1 MSFDWYLISM
11 ILISGGF
18 LAFFLYRPLKVHI
31 SDDASNIAIGK
42 QKRQELADDLTKD
55 LIDRSAYQQ
64 AEDEITRTL
73 AGELNQDSGEIV
85 AINPLKWTVVLCVV
99 IGVFS
104 ILTFDQLTS
113 KSDPA
118 PSLGQEVKTLE
129 VYLDENPQDAKAWKM
144 LGLVEFNS
152 GNIDQAIAAFERAYL
167 LIPDDIDM
175 LLKYSG
181 VLASVQNG
189 DFSGKPQALIN
200 QANKVDPNSVP
211 VLNLMGLV
219 AANNGDFVL
228 AEKSW
233 RRALRL
239 LSDEDPNRSVIEDAL
254 DRLNNFELES
264 NLSLSINIVISKEV
278 LASRSDQDYLMVYAK
293 ANLGSSMPIAIKKI
307 QLKDFTGVVSLSNAD
322 SLSSKLFDSAEV
334 YIIARL
340 SSSGLAV
347 MQVGDVEVASKVI
360 SLAETRMIDL
370 QVEYNK

>member
-293 ANLGSSMPIAIKKI
+293 ATSGSSMPIAIKKI

-334 YIIARL
+334 RIIARL

-347 MQVGDVEVASKVI
+347 MQAGDVEVASKVI